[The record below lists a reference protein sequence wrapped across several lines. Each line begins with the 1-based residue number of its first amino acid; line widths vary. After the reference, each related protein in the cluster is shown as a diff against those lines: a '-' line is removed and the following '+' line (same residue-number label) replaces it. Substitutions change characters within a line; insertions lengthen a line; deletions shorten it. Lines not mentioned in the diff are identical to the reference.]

1 MRYSCYFAPY
11 KLFCCSFHFQIE
23 HKEPFQNKC
32 ESHEIEAKLRFQTD
46 YNINEKHFCF
56 LSPRKI
62 FFKIVIRSH
71 LSAAYFN
78 IGLKNESNDN
88 SFRNH
93 LPFRHKGRRNH
104 RHVHER
110 KIDFLVRV
118 NILAP
123 DDKKLAILI
132 CQDFLVRSNDCVDQC

>member
-23 HKEPFQNKC
+23 HKEPFHNKC
-32 ESHEIEAKLRFQTD
+32 ESHEIEVKLRFQTD

-78 IGLKNESNDN
+78 IGTEKWIQRQFFSQ
-88 SFRNH
+88 
-93 LPFRHKGRRNH
+93 PFT
-104 RHVHER
+104 VSAQR
-110 KIDFLVRV
+110 KAKPQTCSWKKDWFPCSCKYFSTRWQKACDFNLSG
-118 NILAP
+118 LS
-123 DDKKLAILI
+123 
-132 CQDFLVRSNDCVDQC
+132 CQK